1 MVWALPVLL
10 LVNTGQTQDIYL
22 RGPRP
27 DYNDDAPRTAA
38 ANVYAPE
45 VSVPIPD
52 DDSDV
57 LTPPY
62 WNLARKLYLFTKKI
76 PGILGKRVIPK
87 EVFWVGFLSG
97 GFGLV
102 PISFILV
109 IGFKLEKELVYC
121 WG

>member
-45 VSVPIPD
+45 VSVPIPE
-52 DDSDV
+52 SC
-57 LTPPY
+57 PY
-62 WNLARKLYLFTKKI
+62 LRFQ
-76 PGILGKRVIPK
+76 
-87 EVFWVGFLSG
+87 FLSG
-97 GFGLV
+97 KNF
-102 PISFILV
+102 
-109 IGFKLEKELVYC
+109 
-121 WG
+121 

>member
-62 WNLARKLYLFTKKI
+62 WNLARKLSILYKLTKIFWAKELYFAYFFY
-76 PGILGKRVIPK
+76 ILG
-87 EVFWVGFLSG
+87 WD
-97 GFGLV
+97 
-102 PISFILV
+102 FIRRL
-109 IGFKLEKELVYC
+109 
-121 WG
+121 

>member
-10 LVNTGQTQDIYL
+10 LVNTGQSQDINL

-62 WNLARKLYLFTKKI
+62 WNLARKLT
-76 PGILGKRVIPK
+76 ILQFSLIGKY
-87 EVFWVGFLSG
+87 FD
-97 GFGLV
+97 
-102 PISFILV
+102 
-109 IGFKLEKELVYC
+109 
-121 WG
+121 

>member
-10 LVNTGQTQDIYL
+10 LVNTGQSQDIYL

-27 DYNDDAPRTAA
+27 DYNDDAPNVRTAA

-62 WNLARKLYLFTKKI
+62 WNLARKLHLF
-76 PGILGKRVIPK
+76 GRY
-87 EVFWVGFLSG
+87 
-97 GFGLV
+97 FG
-102 PISFILV
+102 
-109 IGFKLEKELVYC
+109 
-121 WG
+121 

>member
-62 WNLARKLYLFTKKI
+62 WNLARKLLTTKI
-76 PGILGKRVIPK
+76 PGILGKGVI
-87 EVFWVGFLSG
+87 FWVGFLLWVWYQEALG
-97 GFGLV
+97 
-102 PISFILV
+102 
-109 IGFKLEKELVYC
+109 
-121 WG
+121 